1 MRVKTLSHGILHDQV
16 DVLRRVNCLI
26 QLDYIRMGQTAQN
39 SDLTDSLFL
48 ALSVLKLR
56 PVVLLYG
63 NFLSTRLMDAF
74 FDNSVRAYTDLV
86 SHVVNA

>member
-1 MRVKTLSHGILHDQV
+1 MCVQTLSHGVLHDQV
-16 DVLRRVNCLI
+16 DVLRRVNRLI

-48 ALSVLKLR
+48 ALSILKLR

-63 NFLSTRLMDAF
+63 NFLSTWLMDAF
-74 FDNSVRAYTDLV
+74 FDNSVRTDPNLV
-86 SHVVNA
+86 AHVVHA

>member
-1 MRVKTLSHGILHDQV
+1 MCVQTLSHGVLHDQV
-16 DVLRRVNCLI
+16 DVLRRVNRLI

-48 ALSVLKLR
+48 ALSILKLR

-63 NFLSTRLMDAF
+63 NFLSTWLMDAF
-74 FDNSVRAYTDLV
+74 FDNSVRADPNLV
-86 SHVVNA
+86 AHVVHA